1 MYSIEAGRAEALG
14 ELRRQRIVYEEG
26 HVPVSSLPSMAR
38 ERLCWAPWTG
48 PTNGR
53 RVSRVTSYLYT
64 PPTRSA
70 VPDDARTLRCQAPPR
85 ADRPGSRPYPARRS
99 STWSGAFRPRLRSSN
114 NRSQPPTSRSRAGS
128 YMPPV
133 GPGRAPRVAGNRAS
147 GVTPREVPGGC
158 GGGEAEGWKRRNDRA
173 LGPTRS
179 SR

>member
-114 NRSQPPTSRSRAGS
+114 NRSQPPDVPVAGRELHATR
-128 YMPPV
+128 
-133 GPGRAPRVAGNRAS
+133 GAREGATGGGNRAS

-158 GGGEAEGWKRRNDRA
+158 GGGEAEGWKRRSDRA